1 MTIIWWTLYILGALT
16 IIVAWT
22 QIMALIG
29 TYLKARRELMEGAY
43 STMSRKDIE
52 ALVRMEITAY
62 MTKEDK

>member
-1 MTIIWWTLYILGALT
+1 MMIIWWTLYILGALT

-29 TYLKARRELMEGAY
+29 TYLKARRERMEGAY
-43 STMSRKDIE
+43 SGMSRKDIE

>member
-16 IIVAWT
+16 IFVAWT

-29 TYLKARRELMEGAY
+29 TYLKARRERMEGAY
-43 STMSRKDIE
+43 SGMSRKDIE

>member
-29 TYLKARRELMEGAY
+29 AYIKARRERMEGSY
-43 STMSRKDIE
+43 YGMSRKDVE
-52 ALVRMEITAY
+52 ALIRMEIAAY